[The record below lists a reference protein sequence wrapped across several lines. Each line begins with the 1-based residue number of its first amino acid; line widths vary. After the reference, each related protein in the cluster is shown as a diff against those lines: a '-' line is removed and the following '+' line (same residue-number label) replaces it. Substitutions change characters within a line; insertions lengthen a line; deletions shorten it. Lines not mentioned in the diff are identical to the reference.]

1 MRRRDFIK
9 ILGGAAAAW
18 PLAAQAQQA
27 AFPVLGLLNSESA
40 VKIFLILA
48 GGLIAIIILI
58 LGGMIA
64 FGTENPPPKLA
75 SMNDPFE
82 KVDFSDLPP
91 LETVSA
97 RRGSPVGFRHWP
109 PAGDPSLAVILVHGS
124 AGSSASLHPLGK
136 AIASSGIAVYA
147 ADIRGH
153 GNTGRKGDID
163 YAQQLDD
170 DFEAFVAKVK
180 TMQPRSRLVLAGF
193 SGGGGFALHASTLPL
208 GRLFVRLVLISPM
221 LGASA
226 PTVKSRAWA
235 KPFIPRI
242 LALLIL
248 NRTGIHAFDYL
259 PVIAFAIPPEHA
271 DILTAQ
277 YSFRLL
283 RAFYTADYAADL
295 KAAPSPVSVLVGER
309 DELFDAQLFAPTVQA
324 VRPDAMVTVVP
335 ELNHIEMTTDAR
347 AVPAIVAAIR
357 GHIGN

>member
-1 MRRRDFIK
+1 MASVD
-9 ILGGAAAAW
+9 
-18 PLAAQAQQA
+18 Q
-27 AFPVLGLLNSESA
+27 
-40 VKIFLILA
+40 IFLILA

-97 RRGSPVGFRHWP
+97 RRGSPVAFRHWQ
-109 PAGDPSLAVILVHGS
+109 PASDPGLAVILVHGS

-295 KAAPSPVSVLVGER
+295 KAAPSNISVLVGER
-309 DELFDAQLFAPTVQA
+309 DELFAAELFAPTVQS

-357 GHIGN
+357 GEM

>member
-1 MRRRDFIK
+1 MKR
-9 ILGGAAAAW
+9 
-18 PLAAQAQQA
+18 
-27 AFPVLGLLNSESA
+27 VSA
-40 VKIFLILA
+40 VEIFLILA
-48 GGLIAIIILI
+48 GGLVAIVIVV

-75 SMNDPFE
+75 SLNDPLE
-82 KVDFSDLPP
+82 KVDLSDLPP

-97 RRGSPVGFRHWP
+97 RRGSPVAFRHWQ
-109 PAGDPSLAVILVHGS
+109 PASDPGLAVILVHGS

-180 TMQPRSRLVLAGF
+180 TMQPRSPLVLAGF

-208 GRLFVRLVLISPM
+208 GRLSVRLVLISPM
-221 LGASA
+221 LGARA